1 MSSTWKSTGSALA
14 LMAALAVT
22 NAAQAQTKPATSAA
36 KPAAAAKQQQ
46 QQAATPEAIFAR
58 WDKDKNNVL
67 SLTEFKA
74 GWQEVQANMVLRQL
88 HDNFVAMDVNK
99 SGFIEASEYG
109 NLELVKKAG
118 ASAPPMST
126 FDLNKDQRLDF
137 NEYVGMV
144 KAMLKSKANG

>member
-36 KPAAAAKQQQ
+36 KPAASAKPQ

-67 SLTEFKA
+67 SMTEFKA
-74 GWQEVQANMVLRQL
+74 GWQEVQATMVLRQL
-88 HDNFVAMDVNK
+88 HDNFVAMDANK
-99 SGFIEASEYG
+99 SGFIEAPEYG

-118 ASAPPMST
+118 ASAQPMST

-137 NEYVGMV
+137 NEYVAMVRSMV
-144 KAMLKSKANG
+144 KSKPNG

>member
-14 LMAALAVT
+14 LVAALAAM

-36 KPAAAAKQQQ
+36 KPSATAKQQS
-46 QQAATPEAIFAR
+46 QAATPEAIFAR

-67 SLTEFKA
+67 SMTEFKA
-74 GWQEVQANMVLRQL
+74 GWQEVQANMILRQL

-99 SGFIEASEYG
+99 SGAIEAAEYA

-126 FDLNKDQRLDF
+126 YDLNKDLRLDF
-137 NEYVGMV
+137 NEYVAMV
-144 KAMLKSKANG
+144 KSMLKPKANG

>member
-1 MSSTWKSTGSALA
+1 MSHTWKSTGSALA

-36 KPAAAAKQQQ
+36 KPAASAKPQ

-67 SLTEFKA
+67 SMTEFKA
-74 GWQEVQANMVLRQL
+74 GWQEVQATMVLRQL

-99 SGFIEASEYG
+99 SGFIEASEYA

-118 ASAPPMST
+118 ASAQPMST

-137 NEYVGMV
+137 NEYVAMVRSMV
-144 KAMLKSKANG
+144 KSKPNG

>member
-14 LMAALAVT
+14 LMAALAAT

-36 KPAAAAKQQQ
+36 KPAASAKQQP

-67 SLTEFKA
+67 SMTEFKA

-88 HDNFVAMDVNK
+88 HDNFVAMDTNK
-99 SGFIEASEYG
+99 SGFIEASEYA

-118 ASAPPMST
+118 ASAQPMST

-137 NEYVGMV
+137 NEYVAMV
-144 KAMLKSKANG
+144 RSMLKPKANG